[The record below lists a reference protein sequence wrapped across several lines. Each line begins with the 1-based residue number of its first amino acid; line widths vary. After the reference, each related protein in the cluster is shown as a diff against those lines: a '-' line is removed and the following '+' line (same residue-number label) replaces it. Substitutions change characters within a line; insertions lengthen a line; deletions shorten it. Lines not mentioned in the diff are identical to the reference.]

1 MMKILGEKSKK
12 GVISD
17 LRHSES
23 FKEASHDGALLYDP
37 VSKTFITAENSK
49 ELIDKYIGYRN
60 TETGEYIDGLIKPE
74 DFPSDEL
81 FIKLQDRPG
90 YNTKRRIGDGESD
103 VEFTHLLIQIPE
115 GTPVEKWPDFKKEV
129 IEAFAH
135 PNEWY
140 KKGKGG
146 GRYTPTVHIGDCFVA
161 ASGTHVSQDGK
172 SAHFHMI
179 VGSRTLNNKNYYGID
194 HNDQPIILPNNPDW
208 RSITR
213 RSLLGS
219 EAEWRELKRKRINDA
234 LETLGL
240 PKTHWLNK
248 DEKMDENKVKAKDA
262 LQDAIKDA
270 EREELHTELE
280 NLKTSK
286 ELSVKEF
293 SEDDIKDAELHKSI
307 ISGQKLLA
315 DISKRAEEKLAEAY
329 REIEL
334 VNITRSSV
342 ENAIALATTKQ
353 KLTSTEQL
361 LETTEATLK
370 AEAESREAFEKQ
382 LNETNV
388 VLETLKEEHENLK
401 TNYTE
406 ITTQYDELDTLYS
419 TTVAKHE
426 VEITNLTTKHT
437 TEITAKNRE
446 IEDLKST
453 HERELNEQEVFYEG
467 ALENQQKT
475 FDNLLA
481 DKETEIEQLKTTHGN
496 ELKELNAIIVSKDT
510 NISDLE
516 SKNTELENNLATLK
530 TEKDNQR
537 KEFDRIIEEL
547 KKGHLEAINAL
558 KASNKSLTDEITK
571 QVEDVQKLKGEK
583 DELQTQNNDLNKKL
597 KSVQK
602 EIEELKSD
610 KAKLEVDN
618 KDLNDALKVYEDDNK
633 QRLEQAKDS
642 KKDNNPDPKKP
653 KNK

>member
-1 MMKILGEKSKK
+1 M
-12 GVISD
+12 
-17 LRHSES
+17 
-23 FKEASHDGALLYDP
+23 
-37 VSKTFITAENSK
+37 
-49 ELIDKYIGYRN
+49 
-60 TETGEYIDGLIKPE
+60 IKPE

-293 SEDDIKDAELHKSI
+293 SEEDIKDAELHKSI

-382 LNETNV
+382 LNDTNV
-388 VLETLKEEHENLK
+388 ALETLREEHENLK
-401 TNYTE
+401 TNYAE

-437 TEITAKNRE
+437 TEITAKNSE
-446 IEDLKST
+446 IEELKST
-453 HERELNEQEVFYEG
+453 HERELQEQELFYEG
-467 ALENQQKT
+467 ALKNQQKT

-481 DKETEIEQLKTTHGN
+481 DKEEEIKQLKTTHAN
-496 ELKELNAIIVSKDT
+496 ELKELNAIIFSKDT

-516 SKNTELENNLATLK
+516 SKNAELENNLATLK
-530 TEKDNQR
+530 TEKDKQR
-537 KEFDRIIEEL
+537 KDFDDLIEKL
-547 KKGHLEAINAL
+547 KQGHLEAIEAL
-558 KASNKSLTDEITK
+558 KTSNKLLTDEITK
-571 QVEDVQKLKGEK
+571 QVADVSKLKKEK
-583 DELQTQNNDLNKKL
+583 EQLQTENNGLNEQL

>member
-1 MMKILGEKSKK
+1 M
-12 GVISD
+12 
-17 LRHSES
+17 
-23 FKEASHDGALLYDP
+23 
-37 VSKTFITAENSK
+37 
-49 ELIDKYIGYRN
+49 
-60 TETGEYIDGLIKPE
+60 IKPE

-234 LETLGL
+234 LEALGL

-293 SEDDIKDAELHKSI
+293 SEEDIKDAELHKSI

-342 ENAIALATTKQ
+342 ENAIALATIKQ

-361 LETTEATLK
+361 LKTTEATLK

-382 LNETNV
+382 LNDTNV
-388 VLETLKEEHENLK
+388 VLEKLKEEHENLK

-446 IEDLKST
+446 IEELKST
-453 HERELNEQEVFYEG
+453 HERELQEQELFYEG

-481 DKETEIEQLKTTHGN
+481 DKEEEIKQLKTTHGN

-510 NISDLE
+510 NIADLE
-516 SKNTELENNLATLK
+516 RKNTELENNLATLK
-530 TEKDNQR
+530 TEKDKQR
-537 KEFDRIIEEL
+537 KDFDDLIEKL
-547 KKGHLEAINAL
+547 KQGYLEAIEAL

-571 QVEDVQKLKGEK
+571 QVADVSKLKKEK
-583 DELQTQNNDLNKKL
+583 EQLQTENNGLNEQL

>member
-1 MMKILGEKSKK
+1 M
-12 GVISD
+12 
-17 LRHSES
+17 
-23 FKEASHDGALLYDP
+23 
-37 VSKTFITAENSK
+37 
-49 ELIDKYIGYRN
+49 
-60 TETGEYIDGLIKPE
+60 IKPE

-234 LETLGL
+234 LEALGL

-293 SEDDIKDAELHKSI
+293 SEEDIKDAELHKSI

-342 ENAIALATTKQ
+342 ENAIALATIKQ

-361 LETTEATLK
+361 LKTTEATLK

-382 LNETNV
+382 LNDTNV
-388 VLETLKEEHENLK
+388 VLE
-401 TNYTE
+401 
-406 ITTQYDELDTLYS
+406 
-419 TTVAKHE
+419 
-426 VEITNLTTKHT
+426 
-437 TEITAKNRE
+437 
-446 IEDLKST
+446 
-453 HERELNEQEVFYEG
+453 
-467 ALENQQKT
+467 
-475 FDNLLA
+475 
-481 DKETEIEQLKTTHGN
+481 
-496 ELKELNAIIVSKDT
+496 
-510 NISDLE
+510 
-516 SKNTELENNLATLK
+516 
-530 TEKDNQR
+530 
-537 KEFDRIIEEL
+537 
-547 KKGHLEAINAL
+547 
-558 KASNKSLTDEITK
+558 
-571 QVEDVQKLKGEK
+571 KLK
-583 DELQTQNNDLNKKL
+583 
-597 KSVQK
+597 
-602 EIEELKSD
+602 
-610 KAKLEVDN
+610 
-618 KDLNDALKVYEDDNK
+618 
-633 QRLEQAKDS
+633 
-642 KKDNNPDPKKP
+642 
-653 KNK
+653 

>member
-1 MMKILGEKSKK
+1 M
-12 GVISD
+12 
-17 LRHSES
+17 
-23 FKEASHDGALLYDP
+23 
-37 VSKTFITAENSK
+37 
-49 ELIDKYIGYRN
+49 
-60 TETGEYIDGLIKPE
+60 IKPE

-293 SEDDIKDAELHKSI
+293 SEEDIKDAELHKSI

-342 ENAIALATTKQ
+342 ENAIVLATTKQ
-353 KLTSTEQL
+353 KLTSTVQL

-382 LNETNV
+382 LKDTNV

-446 IEDLKST
+446 IEELKST
-453 HERELNEQEVFYEG
+453 HERELQEQELFYEG

-481 DKETEIEQLKTTHGN
+481 DKEEEIKQLKTTHGN

-510 NISDLE
+510 NIADLE
-516 SKNTELENNLATLK
+516 RKNTELENNLATLK
-530 TEKDNQR
+530 TEKDKQR
-537 KEFDRIIEEL
+537 KDFDDLIEKL
-547 KKGHLEAINAL
+547 KQGHLEAIEAL

-571 QVEDVQKLKGEK
+571 QVADVSKLKKEK
-583 DELQTQNNDLNKKL
+583 EQLQTENNGLNEQL

>member
-1 MMKILGEKSKK
+1 MMKILGEQSKK
-12 GVISD
+12 GVINA

-23 FKEASHDGALLYDP
+23 FNEATPDPYLAYDP
-37 VSKTFITAENSK
+37 VSRTWFEANNGK
-49 ELIDKYIGYRN
+49 ELINNMIGYRD
-60 TETGEYIDGLIKPE
+60 TETGEYVEGAMKPE

-81 FIKLQDRPG
+81 FIRLQDKPG
-90 YNTKRRIGDGESD
+90 YNTKRRIGDGESEM
-103 VEFTHLLIQIPE
+103 EFTHLIVHIPE

-129 IEAFAH
+129 IEVYAH
-135 PNEWY
+135 PNELY
-140 KKGKGG
+140 QKGKGA

-161 ASGTHVSQDGK
+161 ASGTHISQDGK
-172 SAHFHMI
+172 SAHFHI
-179 VGSRTLNNKNYYGID
+179 FVGSRTLNNKNYYGID
-194 HNDQPIILPNNPDW
+194 SNNNPIILPTNPDW

-219 EAEWRELKRKRINDA
+219 EAEFRELKRKRLNSA
-234 LETLGL
+234 LEALGL
-240 PKTHWLNK
+240 PQTHWLNK

-293 SEDDIKDAELHKSI
+293 SEEDIKDAELHKSI
-307 ISGQKLLA
+307 VSGQKLLA

-342 ENAIALATTKQ
+342 ENAIALASTKQ

-370 AEAESREAFEKQ
+370 AEAESRDAFEKQ
-382 LNETNV
+382 LTQRNIDFNSLEEKHNSLNKNYEELAENYDD
-388 VLETLKEEHENLK
+388 LETLL
-401 TNYTE
+401 
-406 ITTQYDELDTLYS
+406 S

-426 VEITNLTTKHT
+426 VEITNLTTNHT
-437 TEITAKNRE
+437 TEITAKNDE
-446 IEDLKST
+446 IEELKST

-475 FDNLLA
+475 FDRLLA
-481 DKETEIEQLKTTHGN
+481 DKETEIQQLKTTHGK
-496 ELKELNAIIVSKDT
+496 ELKELNDIIVSKDT

-530 TEKDNQR
+530 TEKDKQR
-537 KEFDRIIEEL
+537 IEFDDIIQKL
-547 KKGHLEAINAL
+547 KQGHLEAIEAL
-558 KASNKSLTDEITK
+558 KVSNKSLTDEITK
-571 QVEDVQKLKGEK
+571 QVADVNKLKEEK
-583 DELQTQNNDLNKKL
+583 DQLQTENNDLNEQL
-597 KSVQK
+597 KSVQN
-602 EIEELKSD
+602 EIKELKSD
-610 KAKLEVDN
+610 KAKLEGDN
-618 KDLNDALKVYEDDNK
+618 KDLNDALKIYEDDNK

>member
-1 MMKILGEKSKK
+1 
-12 GVISD
+12 
-17 LRHSES
+17 
-23 FKEASHDGALLYDP
+23 
-37 VSKTFITAENSK
+37 
-49 ELIDKYIGYRN
+49 
-60 TETGEYIDGLIKPE
+60 LIKPE

-115 GTPVEKWPDFKKEV
+115 GTPVEKWPDFVKMLKLSQ
-129 IEAFAH
+129 

-234 LETLGL
+234 LEALGL

-248 DEKMDENKVKAKDA
+248 DEKMDESKAKAKDA
-262 LQDAIKDA
+262 LQDAIKD
-270 EREELHTELE
+270 EEQEELNSELE
-280 NLKTSK
+280 NLKISK
-286 ELSVKEF
+286 ELAVKEF
-293 SEDDIKDAELHKSI
+293 SDKDIQDAELHKSI

-342 ENAIALATTKQ
+342 ENAIALATIKQ

-382 LNETNV
+382 LNDTNV
-388 VLETLKEEHENLK
+388 VLEKLKEEHENLK

-437 TEITAKNRE
+437 TEITAKNRDE
-446 IEDLKST
+446 KSLSLLMKESFRNKNCLED
-453 HERELNEQEVFYEG
+453 

-481 DKETEIEQLKTTHGN
+481 DKEEEIKQLKTTHGN

-510 NISDLE
+510 NIADLE
-516 SKNTELENNLATLK
+516 RKNTELENNLATLK
-530 TEKDNQR
+530 TEKDKQR
-537 KEFDRIIEEL
+537 KDFDDLIEKL
-547 KKGHLEAINAL
+547 KQGHLEAIEAL

-571 QVEDVQKLKGEK
+571 QVADVSKLKKEK
-583 DELQTQNNDLNKKL
+583 EQLQTENNGLNEQL

-633 QRLEQAKDS
+633 QRLEQAKDN